1 MSGRARVLLLDDDEN
16 VRVALGAIFENE
28 GYEVLEAAT
37 LSEAR
42 RLMASTTFDAAVLDR
57 YLGNAHGT
65 DLIAELR
72 SAFPAIVIAIVSGDS
87 ATAATADINQTKSD
101 PPSVLLTEFARRFPP
116 R

>member
-1 MSGRARVLLLDDDEN
+1 MSGRARILLLDDDEN
-16 VRVALGAIFENE
+16 VRVALGAILENE
-28 GYEVLEAAT
+28 GYDVVEAAT

-42 RLMASTTFDAAVLDR
+42 QLMGSTRFDAAVLDR

-65 DLIAELR
+65 DLIEELR
-72 SAFPAIVIAIVSGDS
+72 SAFPSILIAIVSGDR

-101 PPSVLLTEFARRFPP
+101 PPSLLLTEFARRFPP